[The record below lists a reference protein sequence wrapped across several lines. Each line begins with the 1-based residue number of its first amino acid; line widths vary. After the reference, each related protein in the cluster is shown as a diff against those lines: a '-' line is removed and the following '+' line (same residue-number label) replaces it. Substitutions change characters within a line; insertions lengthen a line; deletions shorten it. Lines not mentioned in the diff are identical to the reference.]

1 MRRLV
6 SICAV
11 VVIMLALVVAGAT
24 PGFAS
29 ESTIYVATT
38 GDDVTGD
45 GSPGNPYRT
54 IQKGI
59 SMASS
64 GDTVSVASGTYFQN
78 ITLKDGVVV
87 QGAGADVT
95 IIDGITGSVVT
106 AIGVGSDTALD
117 GFTITGGNAAN
128 GGGMLNSNS
137 SPTVTNCIFYN
148 NSAWDGGGGMFN
160 DQSSPIV
167 TNCIF
172 SSNSAGWGGG
182 MFNGTSP
189 PMVTD
194 CTFSGNSAVN
204 GGGGMYNYDH
214 SSPTVTNCIFSGNLA
229 MWGGGV
235 NNDESSPTV
244 ANCTF
249 SSNSATAGGGG
260 MSNGGASP
268 TVTNCILWDNGGEI
282 YSDATST
289 PMVTYC
295 DIQGGYAGDSNI
307 DADPMFVDPAGGDY
321 HLRPDSPCIDMGS
334 NAAVPGWLTTDFEG
348 DTRILDGDGDG
359 QAIVDMGADEY
370 CVSATIDVDPDTLNL
385 KSKGKF
391 VTVHIELPTGYDVE
405 DIDVST
411 VMLNDTVNAEPKP
424 TEIADYDSNGVP
436 KLMVKFDRAA
446 VQETLEVGDEVEITI
461 TGEVN
466 GILFKGSD
474 TIRVIGE

>member
-1 MRRLV
+1 
-6 SICAV
+6 
-11 VVIMLALVVAGAT
+11 
-24 PGFAS
+24 
-29 ESTIYVATT
+29 
-38 GDDVTGD
+38 
-45 GSPGNPYRT
+45 
-54 IQKGI
+54 
-59 SMASS
+59 
-64 GDTVSVASGTYFQN
+64 
-78 ITLKDGVVV
+78 
-87 QGAGADVT
+87 
-95 IIDGITGSVVT
+95 
-106 AIGVGSDTALD
+106 
-117 GFTITGGNAAN
+117 
-128 GGGMLNSNS
+128 
-137 SPTVTNCIFYN
+137 
-148 NSAWDGGGGMFN
+148 
-160 DQSSPIV
+160 
-167 TNCIF
+167 
-172 SSNSAGWGGG
+172 
-182 MFNGTSP
+182 
-189 PMVTD
+189 
-194 CTFSGNSAVN
+194 
-204 GGGGMYNYDH
+204 
-214 SSPTVTNCIFSGNLA
+214 
-229 MWGGGV
+229 
-235 NNDESSPTV
+235 
-244 ANCTF
+244 
-249 SSNSATAGGGG
+249 

-268 TVTNCILWDNGGEI
+268 TVTNCVLWDNGGEI